1 MANPSDTAIRDH
13 ANVRIPPPLI
23 YVAGFVIGLL
33 IEIEFPI
40 SLLPLT
46 ARRVAA
52 ILCIAVS
59 AILIVWSIRLFR
71 RAGTTFIPIKPTT
84 ALVWSGPYQF
94 TRNPMYLAMAC
105 LYLGLAL
112 WFDLFWPLIL
122 LPGVLAGVQYGVI
135 AREEQYLERKFGDD
149 YRRYKARVRRWL

>member
-40 SLLPLT
+40 LLLPVT

-71 RAGTTFIPIKPTT
+71 RAGTSFIPIKPTT

-94 TRNPMYLAMAC
+94 TRNPMYLAMD
-105 LYLGLAL
+105 LPVPRVGAL
-112 WFDLFWPLIL
+112 VRL
-122 LPGVLAGVQYGVI
+122 VLAVDSVAWSVGGGSI
-135 AREEQYLERKFGDD
+135 WRDRARGAIFGAKVW
-149 YRRYKARVRRWL
+149 R